1 MERTPLETRKGL
13 QRAALP
19 TLQHASWDA
28 LEADTSMTNGRAR
41 LRPIAQRVTNER
53 AQPDSHES
61 RTLIGDP
68 MQLFPEL
75 PQHGTEYENSQ
86 RARSHKCQGYEKRK
100 VHMLRGSSNTKGKA
114 VGLTFHPKYTL
125 YCTTVFI

>member
-1 MERTPLETRKGL
+1 
-13 QRAALP
+13 
-19 TLQHASWDA
+19 
-28 LEADTSMTNGRAR
+28 MTNGRAR
-41 LRPIAQRVTNER
+41 LRPIADRVTNVG
-53 AQPDSHES
+53 AQPDSCES

-100 VHMLRGSSNTKGKA
+100 VHMLRGSSIRVNCRSYFSPKIYVVLYHCFYLAETTPNKPGFPHASVRYFLPFKSYS
-114 VGLTFHPKYTL
+114 TFHLK
-125 YCTTVFI
+125 